1 MKNPRT
7 STVDEPVTT
16 EPVGEEGRILV
27 IDDEPIIRE
36 VLHDILTRAGYTIT
50 TAPDA
55 ETGLAAL
62 ETHEFDLVILDLM
75 LPGIGGFETLKIIKE
90 RDPDRMIVMIT
101 AYGSIETA
109 VQAMRMGAH
118 DYLTKPFKND
128 DVLRTLRNGLRHR
141 RLLTEN
147 RTLRRAL
154 QEHARSGDLVG
165 RTKRMRDLYKLI
177 EQVGPSRSTVLVQ
190 GESGTGKELVAQA
203 IHRASGRPPQ
213 AFVVVNSGSIPAD
226 LLESN
231 LFGHVR
237 GAFTGAIQ
245 TKKGLFEVADGGSIF
260 FDEISTIKPEVQA
273 KLLRV
278 IQEKEFL
285 PLGAVQSVHVDVR
298 IIAATNIDLM
308 DLVKR
313 GEFREDL
320 YYRLNV
326 INLRL
331 PPLRERREDIP
342 LLVEHFVAKYATE
355 NLKDVRGV
363 VPEVMALLLE
373 YSWPGNVR
381 ELENV
386 IERAVVLSNGPDIGF
401 DLLPDPFQRPGVKV
415 ARPNIP
421 SDAPFSFYE
430 TIESFEREIIL
441 ETLKS
446 VNGIQ
451 RRAAALLGLK
461 ATTLNEK
468 IKRLKI
474 QLPAA
479 GQGS

>member
-1 MKNPRT
+1 MQR
-7 STVDEPVTT
+7 DRAAEA
-16 EPVGEEGRILV
+16 GRILV

-36 VLHDILTRAGYTIT
+36 VLQDMLAREGYELTVV
-50 TAPDA
+50 PDA
-55 ETGLAAL
+55 ETGLEVL
-62 ETHEFDLVILDLM
+62 ERGEFDLVVLDLM
-75 LPGIGGFETLKIIKE
+75 LPGIGGFDTLKEIKR
-90 RDPDRMIVMIT
+90 RDPDQVVVMIT

-118 DYLTKPFKND
+118 DYLTKPFKNE

-141 RLLTEN
+141 RLIVEN
-147 RTLRRAL
+147 RTLRDAL
-154 QEHARSGDLVG
+154 QGRTRFGSLVG
-165 RTKRMRDLYKLI
+165 KSKAMQDLYRLV
-177 EQVGPSRSTVLVQ
+177 EQVAPSRSTVLIQ

-203 IHRASGRPPQ
+203 IHLKSGRPLE

-245 TKKGLFEVADGGSIF
+245 SKKGLFEVANGGSIF
-260 FDEISTIKPEVQA
+260 FDEISTVKPDVQA

-285 PLGAVQSVHVDVR
+285 PLGSVQSVQVDVR
-298 IIAATNIDLM
+298 IIAATNIDLQE
-308 DLVKR
+308 LVAR
-313 GEFREDL
+313 NEFREDL

-326 INLRL
+326 INIRL

-342 LLVEHFVAKYATE
+342 LLVDHFVRKYSEE
-355 NLKDVRGV
+355 NAREVRGV
-363 VPEVMALLLE
+363 TSEAMSRLIDHP
-373 YSWPGNVR
+373 WPGNVR

-386 IERAVVLSNGPDIGF
+386 IERAVVLAAGPELGV
-401 DLLPDPFQRPGVKV
+401 DLLPDVLRPGG
-415 ARPNIP
+415 PLIP
-421 SDAPFSFYE
+421 PPIPTVEAGFSFYE
-430 TIESFEREIIL
+430 TMERFEREIIM
-441 ETLKS
+441 ETLKHA
-446 VNGIQ
+446 NGVQ
-451 RRAAALLGLK
+451 RRAAAMLGLK

-474 QLPAA
+474 QYP
-479 GQGS
+479 